1 VVGEGAVTI
10 VDGRTMST
18 NVAEIANHETPELID
33 VRLHLLPAG
42 SKYALPGSGDDDAG
56 RMPPPLLE
64 FLENITKR
72 NPLS

>member
-1 VVGEGAVTI
+1 
-10 VDGRTMST
+10 MST

-42 SKYALPGSGDDDAG
+42 SRYRLPAADDEDA
-56 RMPPPLLE
+56 RHIDARHIPPPLLE

-72 NPLS
+72 NPIS

>member
-1 VVGEGAVTI
+1 
-10 VDGRTMST
+10 
-18 NVAEIANHETPELID
+18 VADIANHETPELID

-42 SKYALPGSGDDDAG
+42 SRYAVPGAGTGDS
-56 RMPPPLLE
+56 RHIPPPLLE